1 MVLWVV
7 LGTIFVLLAISYGWY
22 ASIISYRNR
31 AQEALGSV
39 DVHLRQRHDLLPNI
53 LTIAQKFMQ
62 HERELLTKITELR
75 TAATAPYLKDDP
87 KSIAAHLQTEGALTT
102 AMSRLFAVAESN
114 PDLKSQEPIIR
125 AQETFEE
132 VEGHIAAA
140 RRFYNSAVAQLN
152 NAVQIFPGPIFARMA
167 NVQALPFYEE
177 TDAAVRAPIDAG
189 SYLK

>member
-1 MVLWVV
+1 MVFWVV
-7 LGTIFVLLAISYGWY
+7 LGTAFVLVAISYGWY

-62 HERELLTKITELR
+62 HERELLARIAELR
-75 TAATAPYLKDDP
+75 AAATAPYRKEDP
-87 KSIAAHLQTEGALTT
+87 KSVAAHLQSEGALTA
-102 AMSRLFAVAESN
+102 AMGRLFAVAESN
-114 PDLKSQEPIIR
+114 PDLKSQEPIVR

-152 NAVQIFPGPIFARMA
+152 NAVQIFPGPIFAGIAR
-167 NVQALPFYEE
+167 VQALPFYEE